1 MTVMNNHCMNNA
13 KPFSIDEIGAARNA
27 FLQYEPV
34 KQVELLS
41 VMPTDEAVGIL
52 SHCSITHVQDLLCDL
67 DAQGHQL
74 LASQYARQLGMV
86 CTKPKSPET
95 QSFVAGKDK
104 VCTQHSIWNRVKQRI
119 GWVIPVAVIGV
130 VSGMFIPK

>member
-67 DAQGHQL
+67 DAQGHKT
-74 LASQYARQLGMV
+74 LAHQYAKQLGMV
-86 CTKPKSPET
+86 YAERKPIGRSDSEQKEER
-95 QSFVAGKDK
+95 DEL
-104 VCTQHSIWNRVKQRI
+104 SIWHRVKQRV
-119 GWVIPVAVIGV
+119 GWVIPVALVGV
-130 VSGMFIPK
+130 VSGIFIY